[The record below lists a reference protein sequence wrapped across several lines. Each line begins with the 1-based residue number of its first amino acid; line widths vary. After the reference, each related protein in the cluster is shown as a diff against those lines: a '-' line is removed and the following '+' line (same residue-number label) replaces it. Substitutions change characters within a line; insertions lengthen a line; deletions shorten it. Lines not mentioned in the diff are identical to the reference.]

1 MRRPTKS
8 SSRKI
13 SADSQRLVTLAQSHG
28 QAASRMEQREWERQL
43 EQLLQAQLASNQQ
56 LAIDNALD
64 HLFHADGEAYDD
76 LLDIVEAVSCSC
88 TLEHNGQHF
97 DALLIAMPIL
107 SWTRFTIASGPIQIE
122 LLQSLTTQLVAHI
135 LASDV
140 HIAIAPHLF
149 SIDQLPRSYCET
161 YALTRRMA
169 QASISQTA
177 LAMPIE
183 MPDTAPFLA
192 DTRQLLFV
200 ITAEHRKPLL
210 RWQEDNINSNLQIS
224 TQAALTQWQV
234 HATPILQKLLPGC
247 GIELLLP
254 EAYFVAC
261 RNADKMIRPISIRAA
276 VHYLTHA
283 LNIDAGQLQA
293 VVASVGDD
301 SHELRI
307 DEYRVSFSVVNNPDV
322 FYGVIWPLY
331 DEESGEEDAQLSSS
345 HALNKSTVSP
355 LQQIVILLR
364 ESGIT
369 HITKPDMLFP
379 PECCDDC
386 GAPLFCDQAEEMVH
400 AEMPEDSVQQ
410 GGHLH

>member
-8 SSRKI
+8 TSRKI
-13 SADSQRLVTLAQSHG
+13 SADSQRLVTLAQSHV
-28 QAASRMEQREWERQL
+28 QAASRLEQREWERQL
-43 EQLLQAQLASNQQ
+43 EQLLQTQLASNQQ

-88 TLEHNGQHF
+88 MLEHNGKHY

-107 SWTRFTIASGPIQIE
+107 TWTRFTIASGPIQKDILE
-122 LLQSLTTQLVAHI
+122 SLTTHLHTHI

-140 HIAIAPHLF
+140 QIAIAPHLF
-149 SIDQLPRSYCET
+149 SIDQLPRNYCET
-161 YALTRRMA
+161 YLLTRRMA
-169 QASISQTA
+169 LASVSQSI
-177 LAMPIE
+177 LQMPID

-192 DTRQLLFV
+192 DTRQILFV
-200 ITAEHRKPLL
+200 VTAEHKKPLL
-210 RWQEDNINSNLQIS
+210 RWQEENNNSNLQS
-224 TQAALTQWQV
+224 NTQAALTQWQV
-234 HATPILQKLLPGC
+234 HATPVAQKLLPGC

-261 RNADKMIRPISIRAA
+261 RNADKMIRPVSLRAA

-283 LNIDAGQLQA
+283 LNIDAAQLAA
-293 VVASVGDD
+293 VVAAVGDD
-301 SHELRI
+301 NHELQI

-331 DEESGEEDAQLSSS
+331 DEESGDEDAHLSANQAS
-345 HALNKSTVSP
+345 NKSTVSP